1 MKLISKSIFFFYFL
15 FFSNQSFTQNAFSHI
30 EGTQTSGGGTT
41 ICLGAHWTLKGWSDA
56 LNPCGGAITKKIT
69 GPNGFVQ
76 NNYVGG
82 QITMPDMNAS
92 LQGIYTYTVSC
103 NATVIATA
111 TWNCVMSNSLYTTSF
126 ATATN
131 PVCEGAIVVFSQTT
145 TPVDPSPLS
154 MSTYWY
160 PNGTMVVGPTGGAAS
175 STHPLVSSET
185 GVYTCKRYGGD
196 GCITPCSNTINITI
210 NPKPYIASL
219 SIVATP
225 SETPCAG
232 ETVTLNQSIGFG
244 CTYLWSGPNGFTS
257 TLTSP
262 TIPNFQIINN
272 GTYSLRSKKT
282 ATGCIS
288 DPNTINITTTPLP
301 VVASAI
307 TVNDNTPCVGST
319 LNLNSS
325 LVAGSTYAWSGPNG
339 FTSTLQNPTI
349 ANIQTTGTGTYSLVI
364 TNTATGCSSIASAN
378 SSIVV
383 TVQTLPVVASAI
395 TVNDNTPC
403 VGSTLNLNSSL
414 VAGSTYA
421 WSGPNGF
428 TSTLQNPTIANIQ
441 TTGTGTYSLVITN
454 TATGCSSIA
463 SANSS
468 IVVTVQTLPVIASAV
483 TVNDNTPC
491 VGTTLILNA
500 PFVAGCV
507 YAWGS
512 TEGWSGIGQ
521 NPTIPNIQVTETATY
536 SLVLID
542 NATGCFSVSSA
553 NSSVAVT
560 VETLPVVS
568 SAVTV
573 NNTTPCVGTTLNLGS
588 SLIAGSTYAWSGPNG
603 FTSTL
608 QNPTIANI
616 QVAGTGTYSLVVTN
630 TATGCSSVSSSNSS
644 IAVTVETLPV
654 VSSAVTVNNTT
665 PCVGT
670 TLNLGSSLIAGSTYA
685 WSGPNGF
692 TSTLQNPTIANI
704 QVAGTGTY
712 SLVVTNTATGCSS
725 VSSSNSS
732 IAVVVNTVPVVSS
745 AVTVNSTTP
754 CVGTTLNLGSSLV
767 AGSTYAWS
775 GPNGFTSTLQNPT
788 ISNIQVAGTGTYSLV
803 VTDVVTTCSSVL
815 DVNSSV
821 PVIVNALPVF
831 SSIVL
836 LSDPSPCV
844 NSFVDFSAPF
854 IAGSTYAWSG
864 PNGFTSTL
872 QNPTI
877 TNIQVAG
884 TGTYSLIVTNTTT
897 GCSSVTDVNSLVNLT
912 VVLAPVITNGITVND
927 STPCVGTTLSLGSSF
942 ISGITY
948 AWSGPNGF
956 TSTLQNP
963 TIANIQIAGTG
974 IYLLTIIDNNTGCSS
989 VVSANSSV
997 GVNVIALPVIS
1008 SAVIVNST
1016 TPCVGTT
1023 LSLGSEFVAGSTY
1036 VWSGPNGFTSTLQNP
1051 SISNIQVTGTGTY
1064 SLIITNTAT
1073 GCSSV
1078 ASANSSIGVVVSLIP
1093 IITFNDTF
1101 IVCNQPY
1108 YNLSVGNYDSYV
1120 WSNGNTS
1127 NSINITNSGY
1137 YSLYVID
1144 NTCISNVD
1152 SIYIN
1157 MFNDSLYFNKS
1168 GKGCLK
1174 ESFDFSVLGIN
1185 GASTYLWSGPNGFS
1199 SNTSSNNLLSVEEFN
1214 LGSYNVAVDFHNGC
1228 FDTISFELTVFDKS
1242 ICQEIPEIITPN
1254 NDNDNEAFLIKWLEQ
1269 YPDNNIKIFNRWG
1282 VEIFFAAPYKNDF
1295 NGVING
1301 NKLPSGSYYYLL
1313 DINNGLSPIKG
1324 ILEIQY

>member
-383 TVQTLPVVASAI
+383 TVQTLPV
-395 TVNDNTPC
+395 
-403 VGSTLNLNSSL
+403 
-414 VAGSTYA
+414 
-421 WSGPNGF
+421 
-428 TSTLQNPTIANIQ
+428 
-441 TTGTGTYSLVITN
+441 
-454 TATGCSSIA
+454 
-463 SANSS
+463 
-468 IVVTVQTLPVIASAV
+468 IASAV

-553 NSSVAVT
+553 NSSV
-560 VETLPVVS
+560 
-568 SAVTV
+568 
-573 NNTTPCVGTTLNLGS
+573 
-588 SLIAGSTYAWSGPNG
+588 
-603 FTSTL
+603 
-608 QNPTIANI
+608 
-616 QVAGTGTYSLVVTN
+616 
-630 TATGCSSVSSSNSS
+630 
-644 IAVTVETLPV
+644 AVTVETLPV